1 METKRVQLDLSEQEH
16 AEMERLMAHAGL
28 KTKREFVSNALS
40 LFKWAANELANGRR
54 IASLDPDGQS
64 VVHFTMPCL
73 EAFSRLAEEL
83 DRRSPSAEELRARSR
98 RGGIPASQVMA
109 EMRKLLESA
118 ADESRPDVFV
128 GSEKPASQTV

>member
-1 METKRVQLDLSEQEH
+1 METKRVQLDLTEQEH
-16 AEMERLMAHAGL
+16 AEMERLMVHSGL
-28 KTKREFVSNALS
+28 KTKREFMSNALT

-73 EAFSRLAEEL
+73 EAFSKLADEL

-98 RGGIPASQVMA
+98 RGGMPASQVMA

-118 ADESRPDVFV
+118 TDASRPDVFA
-128 GSEKPASQTV
+128 GGEKPVSQTV